1 MNKITFLLQ
10 LSLLASLMSMAQ
22 PSPADVSIVIK
33 KGAVNM
39 GKKNNVAGDW
49 TLTKAVKYLG
59 TSARIRDGYNRTH
72 TYDEIGVVLFE
83 STNNKVPSGNISEI
97 QVHFSMPE
105 RNDVVPSSGFTGSLT
120 VDKLSINSSTT
131 LASIRKKLK
140 GYSESKSYIDH
151 SYRLAK
157 NGIYFYFQFDAS
169 ETRLVKVSFGKDM
182 RN

>member
-1 MNKITFLLQ
+1 MNKITFLLL

-33 KGAVNM
+33 KGVVNM

-59 TSARIRDGYNRTH
+59 TSARIREGVNRTH
-72 TYDEIGVVLFE
+72 TYDEMGVVLFE
-83 STNNKVPSGNISEI
+83 STNNKVPSGNVSEI

-105 RNDVVPSSGFTGSLT
+105 KNEVVPRSSFTGSLT

-157 NGIYFYFQFDAS
+157 NGIYFYFQFNSS
-169 ETRLVKVSFGKDM
+169 ETQLVKVSFGKD
-182 RN
+182 RRS